1 MKQIFLV
8 LAFSLILSTF
18 AFSQYTLAVPE
29 WNQPVEPFRI
39 AGNVYYVGAS
49 DVTSYLIATPKGL
62 ILIDSGF
69 RETVPLIRKSIV
81 KLGFKFEDVKIIL
94 NSHAHYDHA
103 GGLAELKRLTKA
115 TFYASQKD
123 GELLARGGLSDPNY
137 GDKYP
142 FEAIKPNKTL
152 KDGQK
157 IKLGGSVLTA
167 NLTPGH
173 TPGCTTWT
181 TTVKD
186 NGRDLNVLFLCS
198 ISAPGYKL
206 VGNEKYPDIEADY
219 LHTFAW
225 LKKQNVDVFLAAH
238 GSIYDFRGKL
248 EKLAKGDKDNPFI
261 DPEGYKKFVEDSEK
275 AFHEKLA
282 QQQSEQKA
290 SN

>member
-18 AFSQYTLAVPE
+18 AFSQYTPAEPE

-62 ILIDSGF
+62 VLIDSGF
-69 RETVPLIRKSIV
+69 RETVPLIRRNIV

-123 GELLARGGLSDPNY
+123 GELLERGGLGDPNY

-142 FEAIKPNKTL
+142 FEAIKSDKIL

-167 NLTPGH
+167 NLTSGH

-186 NGRDLNVLFLCS
+186 NGRDLNILFLCS
-198 ISAPGYKL
+198 TSAPGYKL
-206 VGNEKYPDIEADY
+206 VGNEKYPNIEADY

-238 GSIYDFRGKL
+238 GSIYDLKGKL
-248 EKLAKGDKDNPFI
+248 EKLGKGDKANPFI
-261 DPEGYKKFVEDSEK
+261 DPQGYKDYIEQSEK
-275 AFHEKLA
+275 NFTTNLA
-282 QQQSEQKA
+282 AQKA
-290 SN
+290 AKK